1 MKKNPCLVQ
10 FVVFLFIL
18 RSTQNSQIRIV
29 LEFNNNFTNNK
40 NKKWF
45 ILSCVMIY
53 IFFKFKIIK
62 KLKL

>member
-40 NKKWF
+40 QKKNKND
-45 ILSCVMIY
+45 
-53 IFFKFKIIK
+53 
-62 KLKL
+62 